1 MAKTKNVLVVGGAG
15 YIGSHVCKEL
25 ALQGYQPVC
34 YDNLVYGHEWAV
46 KWGPFEQG
54 DINDRERLCAVMTRY
69 APVGVIH
76 LAAFAYVGE
85 SVTEPEKYYRN
96 NVAGTLTLLEAMRSS
111 SIENIVFSSTCAVYG
126 IPKSVPITENQQLL
140 PVNPYGWTKMMVERM
155 LADFH
160 RAYNL
165 HYVALRYF
173 NAAGAD
179 PDGEVGEAHDPETHL
194 LPLALDVAAGKR
206 EQLHVFGSTYPTKDG
221 TCIRDYIHVKD
232 LARAHV
238 CALRKL
244 EEQQIAALSVN
255 LGTGNGYSI
264 YEVIVATEKVT
275 GKSVAYT
282 VDGIREGD
290 PPVLVA
296 DPAEAAKQLG
306 WIAEFKE
313 IEPILQHAWNF
324 HQKRDQRL

>member
-1 MAKTKNVLVVGGAG
+1 MLVVGGAG

-25 ALQGYQPVC
+25 ALNGYQPVC

-46 KWGPFEQG
+46 KWGPLEQG
-54 DINDRERLCAVMTRY
+54 DINDREQLRDVMTRY

-76 LAAFAYVGE
+76 LAAYAYVGE

-96 NVAGTLTLLEAMRSS
+96 NVAGTLTLLEVMRACAV
-111 SIENIVFSSTCAVYG
+111 ENIVFSSTCATYG
-126 IPKSVPITENQQLL
+126 IPETVPITEKEPLS

-206 EQLHVFGSTYPTKDG
+206 EQLQVFGSTYPTKDG

-264 YEVIVATEKVT
+264 YEVIAATEKVT
-275 GKSVAYT
+275 GKKVAYT
-282 VDGIREGD
+282 VTDIREGD

-296 DPAEAAKQLG
+296 DPTEAAKQLG
-306 WIAEFKE
+306 WVAEFKE

-324 HQKRDQRL
+324 HQKRDQLS

>member
-1 MAKTKNVLVVGGAG
+1 MTKKKNVLVVGGAG

-25 ALQGYQPVC
+25 ALNGYQPVC

-46 KWGPFEQG
+46 KWGPLEQG
-54 DINDRERLCAVMTRY
+54 DINDREQLRDVMTRY

-76 LAAFAYVGE
+76 LAAYAYVGE

-96 NVAGTLTLLEAMRSS
+96 NVAGTLTLLEVMRACAV
-111 SIENIVFSSTCAVYG
+111 ENIVFSSTCATYG
-126 IPKSVPITENQQLL
+126 IPETVPITEKEPLS

-206 EQLHVFGSTYPTKDG
+206 EQLQVFGSTYPTKDG

-264 YEVIVATEKVT
+264 YEVIAATEKVT
-275 GKSVAYT
+275 GKKVAYT
-282 VDGIREGD
+282 VTDIREGD

-296 DPAEAAKQLG
+296 DPTEAAKQLG
-306 WIAEFKE
+306 WVAEFKE

-324 HQKRDQRL
+324 HQKRDQLS